1 MLHMQRQ
8 TNTVGG
14 KRERLT
20 IQLTRVVARDTKHP
34 FQFWEMF
41 RPSLGKGATA
51 TIELNLNADQ
61 KSQLG
66 SVADSLAL
74 NRFPVSLAPPP

>member
-20 IQLTRVVARDTKHP
+20 IQLTRVVARDTKQS
-34 FQFWEMF
+34 FRFWEM
-41 RPSLGKGATA
+41 SKA
-51 TIELNLNADQ
+51 Q
-61 KSQLG
+61 
-66 SVADSLAL
+66 
-74 NRFPVSLAPPP
+74 

>member
-1 MLHMQRQ
+1 ME
-8 TNTVGG
+8 
-14 KRERLT
+14 KRDRLS
-20 IQLTRVVARDTKHP
+20 IQLARVVARPTKQP

-41 RPSLGKGATA
+41 RPNLGKGATA
-51 TIELNLNADQ
+51 TIELDLNLDQ